1 MTDLLINELRWQC
14 EQVKSLQDMLK
25 RSEQTLEQLK
35 RSCSDEVCRYV
46 KDVYNVTF
54 ERADILVNDS
64 SIIIKMISYGT
75 KDINLV
81 YKGYE
86 RSLADDFRISVIFI
100 EMVPVVNMDEL
111 AESIFSVLMSRLVVY
126 NN

>member
-1 MTDLLINELRWQC
+1 MSNLLINELRWQC

-64 SIIIKMISYGT
+64 SIIIKMIPYGT

-100 EMVPVVNMDEL
+100 EMVPVINMD
-111 AESIFSVLMSRLVVY
+111 V
-126 NN
+126 

>member
-1 MTDLLINELRWQC
+1 MADLLINELRWQC

-25 RSEQTLEQLK
+25 RSEQTLVQLK
-35 RSCSDEVCRYV
+35 RSGSDEICRYV

-64 SIIIKMISYGT
+64 SIIIKMIPYGT

-111 AESIFSVLMSRLVVY
+111 AESIFSILMSRLVVY